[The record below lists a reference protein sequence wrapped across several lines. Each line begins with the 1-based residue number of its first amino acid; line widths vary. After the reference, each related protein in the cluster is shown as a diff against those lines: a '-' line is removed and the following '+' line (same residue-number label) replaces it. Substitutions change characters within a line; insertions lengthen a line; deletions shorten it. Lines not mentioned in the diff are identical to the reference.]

1 MKNVR
6 VRFAPSPTGPLHLGS
21 VRTALYNYLF
31 AKKYKG
37 NFILRIEDTDQ
48 NRIINGSEKY
58 ILNTL
63 KWARIE
69 PNEGFNY
76 GGNYGPYRQS
86 ERITI
91 YNKYVKYLIEKG
103 YAYYAFDR
111 YEDIENIRKSMNKQ
125 GIIFS
130 YNASIR
136 NKLNNSLCLTSKE
149 VINNLNSKIP
159 YVIRFKVPSSER
171 IKIYDDIHGNISFK
185 TDFIDDKILVKSNG
199 IATYHLANV
208 IDDHLMRI
216 SNVIRGEE
224 WLSSLPLHVLLY
236 RAFEWEIPNFA
247 HLPLILN
254 TKGKGK
260 LSKRDADK
268 SNFPIFPLKWKNING
283 YNEIG
288 YFPEA
293 FINMLALLGWNPGD
307 QKEIFSLKELI
318 NKFSIEKIN
327 KSSAR
332 FNINKAIW
340 FNKQYLQLKSV
351 EEISFLFKK
360 ELNKRK
366 IYVNNNYIKLVIN
379 NIKERVS
386 FINEIWE
393 NSFYFFERPKNY
405 DIKLIN
411 NFIINIYHLNEIKNI
426 FKHIKIFSKDYIKTI
441 IMDYINHN
449 NLITKNIIQVLRL
462 ALVGNLQ
469 GIDIYLIM
477 EIIGQIESIK
487 RIEYICTFLSK
498 KKMK

>member
-31 AKKYKG
+31 AKKYNG

-48 NRIINGSEKY
+48 NRIIPGAEKY
-58 ILNTL
+58 ILKTL
-63 KWARIE
+63 KWAGIE

-86 ERITI
+86 ERIKI

-103 YAYYAFDR
+103 YAYYAFDT
-111 YEDIENIRKSMNKQ
+111 YEDLEKIRKNKQ
-125 GIIFS
+125 GFS

-136 NKLNNSLCLTSKE
+136 NKMNNSLCLTSKE
-149 VINNLNSKIP
+149 VINNFNRGLP
-159 YVIRFKVPSSER
+159 YVIRFKVPYSES
-171 IKIYDDIHGNISFK
+171 IKIYDDIHGNISFE
-185 TDFIDDKILVKSNG
+185 TDNIDDKILVKSNG

-208 IDDHLMRI
+208 IDDHLMKI

-236 RAFEWEIPNFA
+236 RAFDWELPKFA

-254 TKGKGK
+254 AKGKGK
-260 LSKRDADK
+260 LSKRDLEK
-268 SNFPIFPLKWKNING
+268 SNFPIFPLKWKDNKG

-307 QKEIFSLKELI
+307 KQELFSLKELI

-332 FNINKAIW
+332 FNIDKAIW

-351 EEISFLFKK
+351 EEISFLFSK

-366 IYVNNNYIKLVIN
+366 IYVSDNYIKKVISC
-379 NIKERVS
+379 IIERVS
-386 FINEIWE
+386 FINEIW
-393 NSFYFFERPKNY
+393 NQSFYFFQPPKDY
-405 DIKLIN
+405 DIKVNIN
-411 NFIINIYHLNEIKNI
+411 NIYHLNKIKCLI
-426 FKHIKIFSKDYIKTI
+426 QTIEKFYKDYIKTI
-441 IMDYINHN
+441 IMEYISNN
-449 NLITKNIIQVLRL
+449 NLITKNIIQFIRL
-462 ALVGNLQ
+462 ALVGKLQ

-477 EIIGQIESIK
+477 EIIGKIESIK
-487 RIEYICTFLSK
+487 RIESLILKYNLCG
-498 KKMK
+498 